1 MASGK
6 AYGTSIKE
14 KEYEET
20 AWEEK
25 FSHAVYFS
33 IRPSILAYGGAYY
46 AKQSSAG

>member
-14 KEYEET
+14 YEET
-20 AWEEK
+20 AWEEN
-25 FSHAVYFS
+25 SSRAVYFS
-33 IRPSILAYGGAYY
+33 IAPSILAYGGAYY